1 MKSCLASLKITP
13 LLLFSARSVVVVDVV
28 YAVDVVD
35 VVDTLTRQF
44 VFSVFPCAM
53 V

>member
-13 LLLFSARSVVVVDVV
+13 LLLFSARSVVVDVV
-28 YAVDVVD
+28 YAVD

>member
-28 YAVDVVD
+28 YVVD

>member
-35 VVDTLTRQF
+35 TLTRQF

>member
-13 LLLFSARSVVVVDVV
+13 LLLFSARSVV
-28 YAVDVVD
+28 VDVVD

>member
-28 YAVDVVD
+28 YVVD

-53 V
+53 A

>member
-28 YAVDVVD
+28 YDVD

>member
-28 YAVDVVD
+28 YVVD
-35 VVDTLTRQF
+35 VVDTLPRQF
-44 VFSVFPCAM
+44 VFSVVPCAM

>member
-1 MKSCLASLKITP
+1 MRSCLASLKITP

-28 YAVDVVD
+28 YVVD

-44 VFSVFPCAM
+44 LFSVFPCAM

>member
-13 LLLFSARSVVVVDVV
+13 LLLFSARSVVVVVVDVV
-28 YAVDVVD
+28 YAVD

>member
-28 YAVDVVD
+28 YVVD

-44 VFSVFPCAM
+44 VFSVFPFAM